1 MSTRET
7 LFRFPTR
14 ILGLLALLL
23 ILPFASSASAQEAS
37 PPDSQELEVFVETYV
52 DIQEV
57 REDVERQMALVTSE
71 EEAAALQ
78 AQANERMGAALEEND
93 FTIERYTEITNILN
107 ADEELRLEFQQ
118 KYQEALE
125 ERDPGSTLDR

>member
-1 MSTRET
+1 MSTQET

-23 ILPFASSASAQEAS
+23 ILPFASSASAQQAS